1 MIIEFPGLT
10 DFLPEGD
17 DHESLFKKEVI
28 RDFWVALVSREASLL
43 ARREVLTGKAK
54 FGVTGDGKELA
65 QIAISRV
72 FKKGDFFA
80 PYYRAQTF
88 MIHKG
93 LSTLEEYFA
102 QLYADSDNDPFSHGK
117 QMNNHFATQF
127 IDEDG
132 DFINLKDKYNV
143 TAGMSPTA
151 GSTGKSIG
159 LALASK
165 KFRHIKE
172 LAAFDH
178 LSDGGN
184 EICISTIGDGSTSE
198 GVFWETMNAACV
210 MRVPLVTIV
219 MDDGY
224 GISVPVAL
232 QTTKASI
239 SDALA
244 GFEYEEG
251 KGGMIIEKVK
261 GWDYPTLCATID
273 KVCAAT
279 RETHIPAII
288 HVVEMTQPQGHSTSG
303 SHERYKSK
311 ERLQWEKDFDCI
323 EQMSEWMKVNDI
335 LAEDRFDAL
344 RRMAKNFA
352 REKRSIAW
360 KKSRTNIQ
368 DVLLKANNV
377 YEYLFEHGI
386 ESEAINTLLQEA
398 KEFVNPY
405 MSEIIQNLRLL
416 RIELDENTAQ
426 KSGLTKIVSDVT
438 QQKLQDLGTHLYSS
452 SAKSALKIPV
462 IAAEYSDD
470 SEVMVGFKIL
480 NNFFKKAFE
489 KYPNTFAFG
498 EDVGMIGDVNQGL
511 AGMQKMF
518 GEERVF
524 DCGIREWTIMGQAV
538 GMAMRGL
545 RPIGEIQYLDYIF
558 YALAILTDDLATLRY
573 RSHGLQAAP
582 MIIRT
587 RGHRLEGIWHTG
599 SHLGAIIN
607 SLRGVYILTPRNM
620 VQAAGMYN
628 TMLQSDDPALII
640 ECLNGYRLKE
650 KLPVNI
656 GEYTVPLGVP
666 QLMHTGED
674 ITIVTYGSCVRVAQK
689 AVELLKKKLVS
700 VDLIDVQTLVP
711 FDLEHT
717 IVESVK
723 KTNRLLL
730 IDEDVPGGGTSY
742 MMQKIVEEQ
751 QAYQY
756 LDGAPVTL
764 TAREHRT
771 PYGTDGDYF
780 CKPSSEDV
788 YEKVIEIL
796 KESNPARF

>member
-1 MIIEFPGLT
+1 MIIDFPGLT
-10 DFLPEGD
+10 DFLPRGD
-17 DHESLFKKEVI
+17 DQEAIFKREVI
-28 RDFWVALVSREASLL
+28 RDYWIALVSREASLL

-54 FGVTGDGKELA
+54 FGITGDGKELA
-65 QIAISRV
+65 QIAISRS

-93 LSTLEEYFA
+93 LTTLEAYFA
-102 QLYADSDNDPFSHGK
+102 QLYADSNNDPFSHGK
-117 QMNNHFATQF
+117 QMNNHFATPF
-127 IDEDG
+127 IDENG
-132 DFINLKDKYNV
+132 IFLNLKDKYNV
-143 TAGMSPTA
+143 AAGMSPTA

-172 LAAFDH
+172 LSSLDH
-178 LSDGGN
+178 LSKNGN

-224 GISVPVAL
+224 GISVPVEL

-251 KGGMIIEKVK
+251 KGGMIIEKVN
-261 GWDYPTLCATID
+261 GWDYAALCHTID
-273 KVCAAT
+273 KVCAVS

-288 HVVEMTQPQGHSTSG
+288 HVVELTQPQGHSTSG

-311 ERLQWEKDFDCI
+311 ERLQWEKDFDCND
-323 EQMSEWMKVNDI
+323 QLAKWMEANQI
-335 LAEDRFDAL
+335 LHVDKFDPL
-344 RRMAKNFA
+344 RRMAKVFV
-352 REKRSIAW
+352 REKRSVAW
-360 KKSRTNIQ
+360 KKSRIPIQ
-368 DVLLKANNV
+368 DILLKANDV
-377 YEYLFEHGI
+377 YEYLFEHKI
-386 ESEAINTLLQEA
+386 ESSAINKLLQEA
-398 KEFVNPY
+398 KDFVNPH
-405 MSEIIQNLRLL
+405 MSEIIQNLRQL
-416 RIELDENTAQ
+416 RIELDRNSIE
-426 KSGLTKIVSDVT
+426 KSGLASIIKEVT
-438 QQKLQDLGTHLYSS
+438 QQKIQDLGTHLYSGTG
-452 SAKSALKIPV
+452 KSALKIPV
-462 IAAEYSDD
+462 VSAEYSED
-470 SEVMVGFKIL
+470 SEEIVGFKIL
-480 NNFFKKAFE
+480 NHFFKKAFQ
-489 KYPNTFAFG
+489 KYSNTLAFG
-498 EDVGMIGDVNQGL
+498 EDVGVIGDVNQGL
-511 AGMQKMF
+511 AGMQKQF
-518 GEERVF
+518 GKERVF

-538 GMAMRGL
+538 GMSMRGL
-545 RPIGEIQYLDYIF
+545 RPIAEIQYLDYIF

-607 SLRGVYILTPRNM
+607 SLRGIYILTPRNM

-650 KLPVNI
+650 TLPDNI

-666 QLMHTGED
+666 EVMSQGED
-674 ITIVTYGSCVRVAQK
+674 ITLVTYGSCVRIAQN
-689 AVELLKKKLVS
+689 AIELLKKKSVT

-711 FDLEHT
+711 FDLEHA
-717 IVESVK
+717 IVESLK

-730 IDEDVPGGGTSY
+730 LDEDVPGGGTSY
-742 MMQKIVEEQ
+742 MMQKILEEQ
-751 QAYQY
+751 EGYQY
-756 LDGAPVTL
+756 LDDAPVTL
-764 TAREHRT
+764 SAREHRT

-796 KESNPARF
+796 QDSNPTRF